1 MRYGLDENTIKSIN
15 SVFSKY
21 NEITKVVLYGS
32 RAKGSEKNGS
42 DIDLCIMNDID
53 INLQYKLEDELD
65 ELMLPYKVD
74 ISVFPKLNNNELKE
88 HIKRAGKEFY

>member
-1 MRYGLDENTIKSIN
+1 MRFGLDENTIKDIN

-21 NEITKVVLYGS
+21 SEITKVVLYGS

-42 DIDLCIMNDID
+42 DIDLCIMDDID
-53 INLQYKLEDELD
+53 IKLLYRLEDDLD

-74 ISVFPKLNNNELKE
+74 LTIFAKLNNNEIKE
-88 HIKRAGKEFY
+88 HIKRVGKEFY